1 MTEDRKSYCR
11 PLSSILKINFQ
22 GGEKLSPIH
31 ILIIDDEAD
40 VCTFFRRLLTRKGH
54 EVVTAENERE
64 AVRALES
71 ASFNVA
77 MVDLKLPDTDG
88 LTLLQKIKARQPGC
102 EVLIMTGY
110 STIKTAVAAI
120 QLGAYAYLEKPFD
133 DIGEIEVLVEKAA
146 SYALSHQ
153 LGTQVEE
160 EWSDI
165 ARAVGFQVGNS
176 PEMRRLTSL
185 AFKIASKNINVLIQG
200 KTGTG
205 KEVLARFIHA
215 ASTRAEQAFIPVNCG
230 ALPENLLESELFGH
244 EKGAFTGAGQTR
256 RGIFELAN
264 RGTLFLDEIGDAS
277 PQIQVK
283 LLRVLETGEFMRV
296 GGEKPIRTDVRV
308 LAATNVDLEEAIR
321 EKTFREDLF
330 YRLNVV
336 RLSIPSLH
344 SRAED
349 IPQLA
354 EHFIRQLSPELRLS
368 PGALHQLQGHHWPG
382 NIRELANVLK
392 RAAVL
397 CHGDTILPAH
407 LGRALETPS
416 SGKSGTSSPASQ
428 ERPPLAE
435 STSFESFWE
444 HYGKEEVLEE
454 MSAGE
459 LNQMLHSLHGLEN
472 SLVSVMR
479 RKGFGPPA
487 QEALREKEVETI
499 RKALETHRWNITE
512 TAQALGIA
520 RNTLHRKINRFN
532 LRDS

>member
-1 MTEDRKSYCR
+1 
-11 PLSSILKINFQ
+11 
-22 GGEKLSPIH
+22 
-31 ILIIDDEAD
+31 
-40 VCTFFRRLLTRKGH
+40 
-54 EVVTAENERE
+54 
-64 AVRALES
+64 VRAIES
-71 ASFNVA
+71 TGFNVA

-110 STIKTAVAAI
+110 STIKTAVTAI

-133 DIGEIEVLVEKAA
+133 DIGEIEALVEKAA

-153 LGTQVEE
+153 LGTHVEE

-354 EHFIRQLSPELRLS
+354 EHFIRQLSPELHLS
-368 PGALHQLQGHHWPG
+368 PGALHQLQGYHWPG
-382 NIRELANVLK
+382 NIRELANILK

-397 CHGDTILPAH
+397 CQGDIILPAH

-416 SGKSGTSSPASQ
+416 SGQSGKASPASQ

-435 STSFESFWE
+435 STSLESFWE
-444 HYGKEEVLEE
+444 HYGKEDVLEE